1 MSTTSI
7 AMQPAMLNASV
18 CIGEGRPRCRR
29 RASVR
34 WVPLDAV
41 NLQITRPR
49 ERRGQRRLCHGQ
61 RISRRLDCPSPLL
74 SPRLSADPSSTG
86 KFLAGLMSHRSDP
99 LSRRERQIMDI
110 IYARGQATAAEVTA
124 ALADPP
130 SYSAVRALLR
140 ILEQKGHLR
149 HQEDGPR
156 YVFLPTVSRDRA
168 RRSALRSLVKTFFD
182 GSPAQAAAALIDQA
196 RDV

>member
-1 MSTTSI
+1 MPQS
-7 AMQPAMLNASV
+7 
-18 CIGEGRPRCRR
+18 
-29 RASVR
+29 
-34 WVPLDAV
+34 
-41 NLQITRPR
+41 
-49 ERRGQRRLCHGQ
+49 
-61 RISRRLDCPSPLL
+61 
-74 SPRLSADPSSTG
+74 
-86 KFLAGLMSHRSDP
+86 SDP

-149 HQEDGPR
+149 HQQDGPR

-168 RRSALRSLVKTFFD
+168 RKSALRSLVRTFFD
-182 GSPAQAAAALIDQA
+182 GSSAQAAAALIDQSDLSDADFKRLADAIDRA
-196 RDV
+196 RKEGR